1 MDSNIASLIHD
12 LSTLSL
18 VEGVDANKLTAL
30 KFKAIELLSA
40 YAMERGKNKDLRQYP
55 ITSAPDFTA
64 YFSTNSQTGQTSLVF
79 RQQLQD
85 SMHYYFSNAEEI
97 VKGMDHLFGNQL
109 NATEERPAER

>member
-1 MDSNIASLIHD
+1 MDSNIASLKQDI
-12 LSTLSL
+12 STLSF

-30 KFKAIELLSA
+30 KSKAIELLNA
-40 YAMERGKNKDLRQYP
+40 YAMERKNNKDLRQYI

-85 SMHYYFSNAEEI
+85 SMHYYFSTAEEI

-109 NATEERPAER
+109 NATEERPAVR